1 MYPCAI
7 IQGFRSLGS
16 VFYLPNY
23 ICFEQTGGGLFPIKQ
38 MCAEKKIK
46 QRFIF
51 FANLHWFFFSFCLK
65 WSLRP
70 SSLKGEQSKGWK

>member
-51 FANLHWFFFSFCLK
+51 LQICIGFFS
-65 WSLRP
+65 P
-70 SSLKGEQSKGWK
+70 SV